1 MKRQLFKVI
10 HVELK
15 EPYHGKYHYYFGSKA
30 AIYDTLPIQVIGIK
44 LESLWAINL
53 EQKEYNN
60 KLCTIRAGI
69 HGRAK
74 KKIAE
79 YLGKNNRYER
89 IQAKGRL

>member
-15 EPYHGKYHYYFGSKA
+15 EPYQGKNHYYFGSKA
-30 AIYDTLPIQVIGIK
+30 AIYDILPIQVIGIK

-69 HGRAK
+69 LQRK
-74 KKIAE
+74 
-79 YLGKNNRYER
+79 ER
-89 IQAKGRL
+89 NK

>member
-1 MKRQLFKVI
+1 MRQKKTLI

-15 EPYHGKYHYYFGSKA
+15 ETYMENHYYFGSKA
-30 AIYDTLPIQVIGIK
+30 AIYDTLPIQVICIK

-69 HGRAK
+69 LQRK
-74 KKIAE
+74 
-79 YLGKNNRYER
+79 ER
-89 IQAKGRL
+89 NK